1 MWNQGKEYF
10 KGKKCEYCHFT
21 GHIKDNFYKLI
32 GYPSDWKF
40 RKKTI
45 YGNKNTSGGFGAGYG
60 GQDIANNVTGDSNS
74 SYDQSQL
81 ASTSQSAGDD
91 TGLTEAQVF
100 TEKEYKQILEM
111 LNKE

>member
-1 MWNQGKEYF
+1 M
-10 KGKKCEYCHFT
+10 
-21 GHIKDNFYKLI
+21 
-32 GYPSDWKF
+32 
-40 RKKTI
+40 
-45 YGNKNTSGGFGAGYG
+45 
-60 GQDIANNVTGDSNS
+60 TGDSNS